1 MSSFNF
7 IKFLLLAK
15 PIFAQLPISFGLG
28 QLRYM
33 GGEGLQRYHVRDSG
47 TFPWKKLMCGFGT
60 LGQIYLRF
68 IFMIT
73 EHCQELLQQICSWY
87 FFSWSLNSIRD
98 YWSRFT
104 HDIFMITEHC
114 QGLLEQ
120 IYSWHFHDHWA
131 WSGEQWPVWECDPMV
146 CCVQVC
152 PICAA
157 LPGGDPNHVTDDLA
171 SHLALEHRTP
181 RDFISFAG
189 LAYCT
194 ACCWH
199 GWLYCLLL
207 TWVTVLPV
215 VDMGDC
221 TARCW
226 HGWLNCLLLT

>member
-28 QLRYM
+28 QLSYM

-104 HDIFMITEHC
+104 HDIFMITERGQENSGQFESVIPWCAVCRFALYVLPC
-114 QGLLEQ
+114 QVETPTM
-120 IYSWHFHDHWA
+120 
-131 WSGEQWPVWECDPMV
+131 WPMTSP
-146 CCVQVC
+146 
-152 PICAA
+152 
-157 LPGGDPNHVTDDLA
+157 
-171 SHLALEHRTP
+171 
-181 RDFISFAG
+181 
-189 LAYCT
+189 
-194 ACCWH
+194 
-199 GWLYCLLL
+199 L
-207 TWVTVLPV
+207 TWPWSTALLGISYPLLAWLTALPV

-221 TARCW
+221 TACCW
-226 HGWLNCLLLT
+226 HGWLHCPLLTWVTELPVVDIGDRTACCLHGWLECLVLT